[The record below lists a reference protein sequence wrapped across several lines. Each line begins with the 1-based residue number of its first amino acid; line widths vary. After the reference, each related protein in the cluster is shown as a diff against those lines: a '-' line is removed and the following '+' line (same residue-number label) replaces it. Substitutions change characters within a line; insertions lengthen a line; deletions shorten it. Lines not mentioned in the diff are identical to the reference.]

1 MFDGC
6 NSRNFAKLLKISS
19 GFLNNVDVVLLIIY
33 YFYFFLFCVF
43 FLLFVLF
50 FLLFLL
56 LFVLLLTLLFFIVV
70 DVVVGFLNQ
79 NHFFLDLFPVSP
91 YIQENT
97 TMFAVCLRRSLRTQ
111 LRCFQAHCVYAPC
124 NMHLMYR
131 CIPMTGSQEL
141 S

>member
-1 MFDGC
+1 M
-6 NSRNFAKLLKISS
+6 LML
-19 GFLNNVDVVLLIIY
+19 
-33 YFYFFLFCVF
+33 
-43 FLLFVLF
+43 LF

-56 LFVLLLTLLFFIVV
+56 LLVLCVLLAICAVLLVVLAVVRVAVNVVVLVVFFIVV

-79 NHFFLDLFPVSP
+79 NHFLLDLFPVSP
-91 YIQENT
+91 YIQQIT